1 MKLSKF
7 TTNGLFMPLNVD
19 PIKIALGG
27 DLEKY
32 SMFAI
37 KFIQCK

>member
-1 MKLSKF
+1 MKLSQF
-7 TTNGLFMPLNVD
+7 TTNGLFIPLNVD

-32 SMFAI
+32 VAI